1 LITITTEHP
10 LAGWSPDHVH
20 PKGTKTDSTTRPGF
34 NRRLYRVFPD
44 VRLLDL
50 GCAGGGL
57 VKSVIDDGKTAAGID
72 GSDYSKNIRRAAW
85 GTIAGSLFTAD
96 ITEPFQ
102 LAGDGTPASFDV
114 ITMWE
119 VLEHIPE
126 PRLGRLFA
134 NVARHL
140 ADGGMVICSVSRQPD
155 RWEGYDYHVTV
166 HGQPWWE
173 ARLADLGWR
182 VRPDLFPLFDP
193 EWVRG
198 PDNGMDS
205 FPMVITR

>member
-1 LITITTEHP
+1 MITIRTAHP
-10 LAGWSPDHVH
+10 LADWSPDHVH
-20 PKGTKTDSTTRPGF
+20 PKGTRTDSTTRPGF
-34 NRRLYRVFPD
+34 NQRLYRVFPHA
-44 VRLLDL
+44 RLLDL

-57 VKSVIDDGKTAAGID
+57 VQSVLDDGHLAVGID
-72 GSDYSKNIRRAAW
+72 GSDYSKARNRAAW
-85 GTIAGSLFTAD
+85 AHIPGNLFTAD

-102 LAGDGTPASFDV
+102 LYDGGPMSFDA

-126 PRLGRLFA
+126 DRLGRLFA
-134 NVARHL
+134 NTARHL
-140 ADGGMVICSVSRQPD
+140 ADGGMVICSVSRMD
-155 RWEGYDYHVTV
+155 DCWEGYSYHVTV
-166 HGQPWWE
+166 RGQPWWE
-173 ARLADLGWR
+173 AKLADLGWR

-205 FPMVITR
+205 FPVVITR